1 MFEKKLHLH
10 SMIVHAIIAL
20 GPLAALALIF
30 RLNDVT
36 LGFMSAEA
44 WNIIEKASIIMIF
57 LISLPSLVTG
67 IGDRNKMYGKWHSTH
82 IIKLWFTIF
91 LIVSTA
97 VEILAWGCTADSS
110 AFHMVYGALVIGA
123 NNLFIAVLSMFG
135 LKITMGRQSLEGT
148 SYVPDL
154 FNKTARRDVLEE
166 VRVYMKEKAK
176 LVDIEE

>member
-30 RLNDVT
+30 RVNDIT
-36 LGFMSAEA
+36 LGFMSSAA
-44 WNIIEKASIIMIF
+44 WNIIEKASILLIF

-82 IIKLWFTIF
+82 IIKLWFTFF
-91 LIVSTA
+91 LIGASS
-97 VEILAWGCTADSS
+97 VEILAWGCTSETTT
-110 AFHMVYGALVIGA
+110 FLYVYGALVVVA
-123 NNLFIAVLSMFG
+123 NNLFILVLSAYG
-135 LKITMGRQSLEGT
+135 LKISMGRQSFEGT

-154 FNKTARRDVLEE
+154 FNKTARRDILDD